1 MLPLCPR
8 GAAREA
14 PRKCRDRSLSRD
26 QKGLILNIRMRTNA
40 KINLFLRVLGRRNDG
55 YHEVETIL
63 HGINLYDD
71 IEVERTS
78 SGNTDIDMNFADGL
92 HGELPTVEENVISH
106 VIDRLIERGALN
118 EGLRIAIT
126 KHIPIGAGLGGGS
139 GNAAGA
145 IVALNELWDMGLQ
158 PDELSELAGLIGA
171 DVPYCIGG
179 GTVLA
184 TARGDELI
192 PLPAPD
198 DMNIVL
204 GISHQP
210 LYTRDVYARWMASDD
225 APAVGSAPMTLALG
239 GEDVAEIAS
248 LLHNDLE
255 PAVFDLRPE
264 LVAKKQA
271 LIEAGA
277 LGAMV
282 TGSGPSVFALA
293 RDEAH
298 GRRIAAAVDG
308 VFDRAVVLSSQ
319 PECIERLDLVE
330 NA

>member
-1 MLPLCPR
+1 M
-8 GAAREA
+8 
-14 PRKCRDRSLSRD
+14 
-26 QKGLILNIRMRTNA
+26 NIRMRTNA

-55 YHEVETIL
+55 YHEIETIL

-78 SGNTDIDMNFADGL
+78 SGKTEIDMTFADGL
-92 HGELPTVEENVISH
+92 HGELPTAENNVISQ

-118 EGLRIAIT
+118 EGLRISVT
-126 KHIPIGAGLGGGS
+126 KHLPIGAGLGGGS

-158 PDELSELAGLIGA
+158 PDDLNQLAGMIGA

-184 TARGDELI
+184 TARGDELT
-192 PLPAPD
+192 PLPAPAD
-198 DMNIVL
+198 LNIVL
-204 GISHQP
+204 GLSHEP
-210 LYTRDVYARWMASDD
+210 LYTRDVYARWMAAED

-255 PAVFDLRPE
+255 LAVFDLRPD

-277 LGAMV
+277 LGASV
-282 TGSGPSVFALA
+282 TGSGPSIFALA
-293 RDEAH
+293 RDQGHA
-298 GRRIAAAVDG
+298 RQIAAAVDG
-308 VFDRAVVLSSQ
+308 VFNRTLVLRSQ